1 MPMGL
6 SASLIV
12 SGRVHPER
20 ADVHIYP
27 IRLVLKNETIGI
39 QGTLDLWIVCSQIQ
53 GQFVGSYDNL
63 VQLKQGIEDA
73 CRQLVDALGYAQ
85 GCGYDVEITQ
95 ISNPSNTETIV
106 FSVQEEGLAQIAKWL
121 NVEFNQIAPLLNSP
135 YGTYVR
141 RCLADLREA
150 IRNPA
155 DCGFHCY
162 RALESLKWAF
172 AEDSDDESAAWE
184 KLRTAANVSREE
196 IVDEIK
202 LFADG
207 PRHGRA
213 ELIPLDQRRQLLTL
227 TWEIVG
233 KVFLALIGKMPDYQP
248 FQFTKP
254 PNK

>member
-1 MPMGL
+1 MEF
-6 SASLIV
+6 STSLIV

-20 ADVHIYP
+20 ADVHLYP
-27 IRLVLKNETIGI
+27 IQLALKNDMIGI
-39 QGTLDLWIVCSQIQ
+39 DGTLNLWIVCCQIQ
-53 GQFVGSYDNL
+53 GQFVGSYSNL
-63 VQLKQGIEDA
+63 IQLKQGIEDA
-73 CRQLVDALGYAQ
+73 CRQLVDALGYAL

-95 ISNPSNTETIV
+95 ISNPNNMDTIV
-106 FSVQEEGLAQIAKWL
+106 FSVQEEGLAQITKQL

-135 YGTYVR
+135 FGSFVR

-172 AEDSDDESAAWE
+172 ADDPDDEGSAW
-184 KLRTAANVSREE
+184 KNLRAAANVSKEE
-196 IVDEIK
+196 IVTKIK
-202 LFADG
+202 VFADG

-233 KVFLALIGKMPDYQP
+233 KVFLTLIVRMPNYQQ

-254 PNK
+254 TDKR